1 MVLSRKVEEE
11 PGNCDAW
18 LELIDLQDSVL
29 KLGVTSMKSRNTA
42 AERQSTTDLKV
53 SLYEKAIQSAK
64 TLEDKERLLLGM
76 MQEGSQIWGNSKLSS
91 KWRAILKNYPT
102 SLSLWTKY
110 LDFRQSDYRSFRY
123 EEVYSAYLDCLVILQ
138 QTRLD
143 AESNTVDPTPVFIM
157 QLYVILRMTVYMREA
172 GFSEHAT
179 ACWQAIIEFNF
190 YKPVQYRQLD
200 GHTND
205 QTELEVFSAFEA
217 FWESEAPRFGEEYA
231 EGWASFTSKGGKPTA
246 SKRDG
251 VECLT
256 SNDHKFQPWTRLERQ
271 KSLLSRL
278 PARTVDD
285 TDDVYRVI
293 LFSDI
298 RPVLINSPNFIGKS
312 IIIDALLAFCHLP
325 LCFASDRTR
334 PWLLDPFLR
343 NEMVHQVRDPLELM
357 TAKPATFRLESEESL
372 IRATKPRPY
381 PSKNEF
387 LLLPM
392 PFYRLS
398 FCSLFA
404 AKGAWFSAFDSW
416 ENEMNKNE
424 GPVELQ
430 FVRRLLKALVNYG
443 IGGDCL
449 AEYQVAF
456 ETRLSPSTAKKVVK
470 SLIKRQPSS
479 LRLYRSYAV
488 VEYRLGNPATA
499 DHVMITSINMSK
511 SLSEQAQRDC
521 ILLWPTW
528 IWELLDLGELAL
540 ALERILMFSDEVIT
554 IKPLARP
561 SSPQEPTRV
570 APALLLRIQ
579 KVSLLAVHRPY

>member
-1 MVLSRKVEEE
+1 MVLSRTVEEE

-18 LELIDLQDSVL
+18 LELIDLQDGVL
-29 KLGVTSMKSRNTA
+29 GTGATSMKSRSA
-42 AERQSTTDLKV
+42 AERQSTADLKI

-76 MQEGSQIWGNSKLSS
+76 MQEGSQIWGNSKLSF
-91 KWRAILKNYPT
+91 KWRNIIKNNPT
-102 SLSLWTKY
+102 SLSLWRKY
-110 LDFRQSDYRSFRY
+110 LDFRQSDFRSFRY
-123 EEVYSAYLDCLVILQ
+123 EEVYSAYLDCLVLLQ
-138 QTRLD
+138 QTRWD
-143 AESNTVDPTPVFIM
+143 AESSTIDPTPAFIM

-179 ACWQAIIEFNF
+179 ACWQAVVEFNF
-190 YKPVQYRQLD
+190 HKPAQYRQLT
-200 GHTND
+200 GHKND
-205 QTELEVFSAFEA
+205 QTELEVFSSFEA
-217 FWESEAPRFGEEYA
+217 FWESEVPRFGEENA

-246 SKRDG
+246 SKRDAIKG
-251 VECLT
+251 VT
-256 SNDHKFQPWTRLERQ
+256 SIDHDFQSWIRLERQ
-271 KSLLSRL
+271 KSLWSRL

-285 TDDVYRVI
+285 TDDNDVYRVI

-298 RPVLINSPNFIGKS
+298 RPVLINSPKFIGKS
-312 IIIDALLAFCHLP
+312 IIIDALLTFCHLP

-334 PWLLDPFLR
+334 LWLLDPFLR
-343 NEMVHQVRDPLELM
+343 NEMVHQAHDLLEL
-357 TAKPATFRLESEESL
+357 TTPKEGSF
-372 IRATKPRPY
+372 IRATKSRPY

-392 PFYRLS
+392 HFYRLS
-398 FCSLFA
+398 FSSLFA

-416 ENEMNKNE
+416 ENEMNDNQ
-424 GPVELQ
+424 GPVELE
-430 FVRRLLKALVNYG
+430 FVRRLLTALVNHG
-443 IGGDCL
+443 IGGDRL

-456 ETRLSPSTAKKVVK
+456 EMRLSPSTAKKVVK
-470 SLIKRQPSS
+470 NLIKRQPSS

-528 IWELLDLGELAL
+528 IWELLDLGGLAL
-540 ALERILMFSDEVIT
+540 ALERISMFSDEVIT
-554 IKPLARP
+554 IKPLAQP
-561 SSPQEPTRV
+561 LFPQEPTHV
-570 APALLLRIQ
+570 APALSLRIQ
-579 KVSLLAVHRPY
+579 KVSLKAIYKPYQH